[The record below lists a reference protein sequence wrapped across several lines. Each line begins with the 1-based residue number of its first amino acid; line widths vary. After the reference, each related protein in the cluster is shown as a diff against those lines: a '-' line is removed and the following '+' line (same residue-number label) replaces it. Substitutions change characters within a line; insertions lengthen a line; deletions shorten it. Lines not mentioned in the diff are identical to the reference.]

1 MNVQSTVNVGP
12 YIIMEEI
19 SEKKRLIF
27 ESALDLIR
35 ERGFHGAPMSLV
47 AGNAG
52 VAAGT
57 IYHYFKGKDDLIRE
71 LYAYNRERVIAIV
84 DKAAGTGTTR
94 KERFFNIWNQLY
106 EFYNQNDNVLIFFEQ
121 FLNSPYNADKSPN
134 HLRGTLYSF
143 FQEGMEAGEI
153 RQVKPELLIVLTF
166 GSVNSAAKL
175 NLFSQVPLDQSDLR
189 DAVEIL
195 WQGIA
200 TG

>member
-71 LYAYNRERVIAIV
+71 LYAYNRERVSQSLTRLREPARPGRN
-84 DKAAGTGTTR
+84 ASSTSGTNCMNSIIKMTMSL
-94 KERFFNIWNQLY
+94 FS
-106 EFYNQNDNVLIFFEQ
+106 
-121 FLNSPYNADKSPN
+121 LNSS
-134 HLRGTLYSF
+134 
-143 FQEGMEAGEI
+143 
-153 RQVKPELLIVLTF
+153 
-166 GSVNSAAKL
+166 
-175 NLFSQVPLDQSDLR
+175 
-189 DAVEIL
+189 
-195 WQGIA
+195 
-200 TG
+200 